1 MDEKMLWLA
10 SFKVRVLEGCPVDF
24 DGSEFMYGEA
34 AGFADSE
41 NQFNSLLEST
51 LVENRF
57 ETLEIYH
64 LSSAHL
70 ANWVVDSVDKE
81 DILELLEEVQYTG
94 DFAFGIFRSSRSL
107 EVDKWIIGR

>member
-1 MDEKMLWLA
+1 MDEKTLWLA

-41 NQFNSLLEST
+41 NQFNSVLESK

-57 ETLEIYH
+57 EPLETYH
-64 LSSAHL
+64 LSSAHQ
-70 ANWVVDSVDKE
+70 AKWVSDREDKA

-94 DFAFGIFRSSRSL
+94 GFAFGIFRSSRSL
-107 EVDKWIIGR
+107 EVTK